1 MLGLQYD
8 DHTSNVKLKQLYSN
22 KKQFEK
28 TKRNKPHTCQQSLY
42 TSTDLDSHKSTLCLY
57 WFAYSA
63 HLLKVE
69 SFNEIIRAI
78 AKSGLHGRVRRH

>member
-28 TKRNKPHTCQQSLY
+28 KKQNKPHTCQQSLY
-42 TSTDLDSHKSTLCLY
+42 TSTDLLLLLSHFS
-57 WFAYSA
+57 
-63 HLLKVE
+63 
-69 SFNEIIRAI
+69 
-78 AKSGLHGRVRRH
+78 RVRLCVTP